1 MFKKLFLPVG
11 ILLAVIWSLVH
22 PAAGLFCKEYIG
34 TPAMIVAIFLVSGMQ
49 VKFSELKFDRK
60 FVLGLILGSAF
71 TLAGLSCCGL
81 VCMNLFS
88 WDKFLLAGLLVML
101 AAPPTLSSG
110 IVMTKESNGNMMLS
124 IAITVFYNLIAIFTL
139 PLVLGFLLKAAQSGN
154 VDSWKMFKQLIFTV
168 MIPLFIGYGIKKYIF
183 RSWYHKLID
192 YIPLV
197 ATIMLSLS
205 FFAAA
210 RESILAIPL
219 MTVLVVLAVALLF
232 HLFSMAALW
241 GISKLIRLNVA
252 DCKAMVFC
260 GASKSAT
267 MALAMVAIA
276 GLDATAAV
284 VPCLLF
290 YALQLFLDAMLA
302 NYARRWSDA
311 PEASAAE

>member
-1 MFKKLFLPVG
+1 MFKKYFLPVG
-11 ILLAVIWSLVH
+11 ILIAVIWSLAA
-22 PAAGLFCKEYIG
+22 PAAGLVCKEYIG
-34 TPAMIVAIFLVSGMQ
+34 TPAMIIAIFLVSGMQ

-60 FVLGLILGSAF
+60 FILALIFGSAF
-71 TLAGLSCCGL
+71 TLAGLSFFGWATL
-81 VCMNLFS
+81 SWIS
-88 WDKFLLAGLLVML
+88 WDKALLAGLLVML

-110 IVMTKESNGNMMLS
+110 IVMTQQSNGNMMLS

-139 PLVLGFLLKAAQSGN
+139 PLVLGFLLHAAKTGD
-154 VDSWKMFKQLIFTV
+154 VDSWKMFKQLVFTV

-183 RSWYHKLID
+183 RGWYNKLID

-219 MTVLVVLAVALLF
+219 LTVLVVLVLGAIYHV
-232 HLFSMAALW
+232 FSMAALW
-241 GISKLIRLNVA
+241 VISKALKMNIA
-252 DCKAMVFC
+252 DTKAMVFC

-276 GLDATAAV
+276 GLGSTAAA

-290 YALQLFLDAMLA
+290 YALQLFMDAMLA
-302 NYARRWSDA
+302 NYARRWSDPA
-311 PEASAAE
+311 

>member
-1 MFKKLFLPVG
+1 MFKKYFLPVG
-11 ILLAVIWSLVH
+11 ILIAVIWSLAA

-34 TPAMIVAIFLVSGMQ
+34 TPAMIIAIFLVSGMQ

-60 FVLGLILGSAF
+60 FIFALILGSAF
-71 TLAGLSCCGL
+71 TLAGLSFCGWATL
-81 VCMNLFS
+81 SWIS
-88 WDKFLLAGLLVML
+88 WDKALLAGLLVML

-110 IVMTKESNGNMMLS
+110 IVMTQQSNGNMMLS

-139 PLVLGFLLKAAQSGN
+139 PLVLGFLLHAAKTGD
-154 VDSWKMFKQLIFTV
+154 VDSWKMFKQLVFTV
-168 MIPLFIGYGIKKYIF
+168 MIPLFIGCGIKKYIF
-183 RSWYHKLID
+183 RGWYNKLID

-210 RESILAIPL
+210 RDSILAIPL
-219 MTVLVVLAVALLF
+219 LTVLVVLILGAVY
-232 HLFSMAALW
+232 HVFSMAALW
-241 GISKLIRLNVA
+241 GISKVLKMSVA
-252 DCKAMVFC
+252 DTKAMVFC

-276 GLDATAAV
+276 GLGSTAAA

-290 YALQLFLDAMLA
+290 YALQLFMDAMLA
-302 NYARRWSDA
+302 NYARRWSDPA
-311 PEASAAE
+311 